1 MINIMQ
7 SLRSESNIL
16 MTSAN
21 LSKFNVR
28 TYFIT
33 VRYNDCDCDA
43 LLSICENFQPLD
55 SLFAAIGTEKQ

>member
-1 MINIMQ
+1 
-7 SLRSESNIL
+7 

-21 LSKFNVR
+21 LHKFNVS

-55 SLFAAIGTEKQ
+55 SLLAAIGTEKQ